1 MLTLY
6 NRNMKLF
13 IIVLL
18 VNLVCLFGDKL
29 GYKMTKTQ
37 LRGMYKKEL
46 ERIMQGWF
54 TDSFNNV
61 FDDIIA
67 TAKQGKH
74 EYRFNVVCSEC
85 TNHNCNRVDG
95 MYLTLRIPQITPS
108 NVNINTTNYVTNLMD
123 KLHETFPDSNFTMV
137 QNNYC
142 EHHKI
147 EW

>member
-1 MLTLY
+1 
-6 NRNMKLF
+6 MKIF

-18 VNLVCLFGDKL
+18 INFVCLFGDKL

-46 ERIMQGWF
+46 ERIMQSWF

-61 FDDIIA
+61 FNNIVES
-67 TAKQGKH
+67 AKQGKN
-74 EYRFNVVCSEC
+74 EFQFNVVCIGRSY
-85 TNHNCNRVDG
+85 NICNKENG
-95 MYLTLRIPQITPS
+95 YYTTIMLPHITPS
-108 NVNINTTNYVTNLMD
+108 NVNINITKYATNLID
-123 KLHETFPDSNFTMV
+123 KLRETFPDSNFTSV
-137 QNNYC
+137 YNNCC